1 MSRSSSGSIRLWDIQ
16 GFREISNLG
25 GYPLFVFSPDSRM
38 ILTYSSESTKLW
50 YAEDGRE
57 IVSIESGL
65 FLIETLFAVSADGRH
80 VAISEMFAASVWDL
94 GAWWERANTARFEP
108 ERLGTVQRSER
119 VRSLALSSDSSF
131 VATGWDDHLLTVAN
145 AESDEILA
153 TLEGHKE
160 AVLTCAF
167 SADGHELASG
177 SIDYTIRLW
186 RTDSWQPKA
195 VLRGHSH
202 YVEACMYSARDNLF
216 ISGSA
221 DGVIKVWDS
230 PGSADVARYEAH
242 SGPVKACAYSPKGDC
257 LLSASTDKTLK
268 VWDSKTGG
276 LISTLGGHADELLAA
291 VRLMGNDLQER
302 AAQEYAGQV
311 LSCAYS
317 PDGDWLASGTKEGLY
332 LWEASTG
339 RPHSLTGHSGDV
351 NACAFSPDGRCG

>member
-1 MSRSSSGSIRLWDIQ
+1 MSQAADLQPAKREELQDWLRFIRSESHNL
-16 GFREISNLG
+16 RERPSLLFQHRQWVLG
-25 GYPLFVFSPDSRM
+25 CAFSPDGS
-38 ILTYSSESTKLW
+38 
-50 YAEDGRE
+50 
-57 IVSIESGL
+57 
-65 FLIETLFAVSADGRH
+65 LIWF
-80 VAISEMFAASVWDL
+80 
-94 GAWWERANTARFEP
+94 GAWWERSNTARFEP

-119 VRSLALSSDSSF
+119 VRSLALSSDGSL

-153 TLEGHKE
+153 TLAGHKE

-186 RTDSWQPKA
+186 RTDSWHPKA

-230 PGSADVARYEAH
+230 PGSAEVARYEAH

-268 VWDSKTGG
+268 VWDSKTG
-276 LISTLGGHADELLAA
+276 
-291 VRLMGNDLQER
+291 R
-302 AAQEYAGQV
+302 
-311 LSCAYS
+311 
-317 PDGDWLASGTKEGLY
+317 
-332 LWEASTG
+332 
-339 RPHSLTGHSGDV
+339 
-351 NACAFSPDGRCG
+351 